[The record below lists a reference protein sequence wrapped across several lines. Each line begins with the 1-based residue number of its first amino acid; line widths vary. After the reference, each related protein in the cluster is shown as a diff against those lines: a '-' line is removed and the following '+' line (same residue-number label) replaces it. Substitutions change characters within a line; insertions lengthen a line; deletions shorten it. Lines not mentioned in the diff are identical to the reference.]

1 MHVSFYRNIKM
12 KNEEVISG
20 IKEIIRPYVQDPKDL
35 ENISES
41 TDFVKDL
48 KINSANL
55 IDIILD
61 VENKFNI
68 VVDDESIEK
77 MLTVGAAVD
86 LIKSKTVQDDRK

>member
-1 MHVSFYRNIKM
+1 MN
-12 KNEEVISG
+12 NEEIISELKII
-20 IKEIIRPYVQDPKDL
+20 IKPYVQDKKAF
-35 ENISES
+35 ESISDS

-61 VENKFNI
+61 VESKFNI

-77 MLTVGAAVD
+77 MLTVGAAID
-86 LIKSKTVQDDRK
+86 LIKRKADQNGRK

>member
-1 MHVSFYRNIKM
+1 MN
-12 KNEEVISG
+12 NEEIISELKSVI
-20 IKEIIRPYVQDPKDL
+20 KPYVQDQKAL
-35 ENISES
+35 ENISGS

-61 VENKFNI
+61 VESKFNI

-86 LIKSKTVQDDRK
+86 LIKRKADQNGRK

>member
-1 MHVSFYRNIKM
+1 MN
-12 KNEEVISG
+12 NQ
-20 IKEIIRPYVQDPKDL
+20 EIISELKTIIKPYAQDQIAL
-35 ENISES
+35 ENISGS

-61 VENKFNI
+61 VESRFNI

-86 LIKSKTVQDDRK
+86 LIRQKAEQNGRE

>member
-1 MHVSFYRNIKM
+1 MN
-12 KNEEVISG
+12 NEELISELKTI
-20 IKEIIRPYVQDPKDL
+20 IKPYVQDQNAF
-35 ENISES
+35 ENISDS

-61 VENKFNI
+61 VESKFNI

-86 LIKSKTVQDDRK
+86 LIKRKAEQNGGK

>member
-1 MHVSFYRNIKM
+1 MN
-12 KNEEVISG
+12 NEELISELKTI
-20 IKEIIRPYVQDPKDL
+20 IKPYVQDQKAF
-35 ENISES
+35 ENISDS

-61 VENKFNI
+61 VESKFNI

-77 MLTVGAAVD
+77 MLNVGAAVD
-86 LIKSKTVQDDRK
+86 LIKQKADRNGR

>member
-1 MHVSFYRNIKM
+1 MN
-12 KNEEVISG
+12 NEELISELKTI
-20 IKEIIRPYVQDPKDL
+20 IKPYVQDQKAL
-35 ENISES
+35 ENISDS
-41 TDFVKDL
+41 TDFIKDL

-61 VENKFNI
+61 VESKFNI

-86 LIKSKTVQDDRK
+86 LIKRKADQNGRK

>member
-1 MHVSFYRNIKM
+1 MNNQELIT
-12 KNEEVISG
+12 G
-20 IKEIIRPYVQDPKDL
+20 IKEIIKPYVQDPEGL
-35 ENISES
+35 NNISES

-68 VVDDESIEK
+68 IVDDESIEK
-77 MLTVGAAVD
+77 MLTVGAAMD
-86 LIKSKTVQDDRK
+86 LIRKKADLNGRE

>member
-1 MHVSFYRNIKM
+1 MNNEDLISELKTIIK
-12 KNEEVISG
+12 
-20 IKEIIRPYVQDPKDL
+20 PYVQDQKAF
-35 ENISES
+35 ENISDS

-61 VENKFNI
+61 VESKFNI

-86 LIKSKTVQDDRK
+86 LIKQKADQNGRK

>member
-1 MHVSFYRNIKM
+1 MENEKLVSELKQ
-12 KNEEVISG
+12 
-20 IKEIIRPYVQDPKDL
+20 IIRPYLQDPVDL
-35 ENISES
+35 DNISDK

-86 LIKSKTVQDDRK
+86 LIKKKANLNGGQ

>member
-1 MHVSFYRNIKM
+1 MNNEKLISELKTIIK
-12 KNEEVISG
+12 
-20 IKEIIRPYVQDPKDL
+20 PYVQDLKDL
-35 ENISES
+35 ENITES

-61 VENKFNI
+61 VESKFNI

-77 MLTVGAAVD
+77 MLTVGAAVE
-86 LIKSKTVQDDRK
+86 LINRKVYNIDRQ

>member
-1 MHVSFYRNIKM
+1 MNNEILISELKTIIK
-12 KNEEVISG
+12 
-20 IKEIIRPYVQDPKDL
+20 PYVQDQIAF
-35 ENISES
+35 ENISDS

-61 VENKFNI
+61 VESKFNI
-68 VVDDESIEK
+68 IVDDESIEK

-86 LIKSKTVQDDRK
+86 LITRKAEQNGRECYC

>member
-1 MHVSFYRNIKM
+1 MNNEKLISELKTIIK
-12 KNEEVISG
+12 
-20 IKEIIRPYVQDPKDL
+20 PYVQDQKDL
-35 ENISES
+35 ENITES

-61 VENKFNI
+61 VESKFNI

-77 MLTVGAAVD
+77 MLTVGAAVE
-86 LIKSKTVQDDRK
+86 LINRKVYNIDRK

>member
-1 MHVSFYRNIKM
+1 MDNEKLISELKTIIK
-12 KNEEVISG
+12 
-20 IKEIIRPYVQDPKDL
+20 PYVQDLKDL
-35 ENISES
+35 ENITES

-61 VENKFNI
+61 VESKFNI

-77 MLTVGAAVD
+77 MLTVGAAVE
-86 LIKSKTVQDDRK
+86 LINRKVYNIDRK

>member
-1 MHVSFYRNIKM
+1 MN
-12 KNEEVISG
+12 NEEVISELKTI
-20 IKEIIRPYVQDPKDL
+20 IKPYVQDQKAF
-35 ENISES
+35 ENISDS

-61 VENKFNI
+61 VESRFNI

-77 MLTVGAAVD
+77 MLTVGAAID
-86 LIKSKTVQDDRK
+86 LIKRKADQNGRK

>member
-1 MHVSFYRNIKM
+1 MDNEKLISELKTIIK
-12 KNEEVISG
+12 
-20 IKEIIRPYVQDPKDL
+20 PYVQDQKDL
-35 ENISES
+35 ENITES

-61 VENKFNI
+61 VESKFNI

-77 MLTVGAAVD
+77 MLTVGAAVE
-86 LIKSKTVQDDRK
+86 LINRKVYNIDRK

>member
-1 MHVSFYRNIKM
+1 MD
-12 KNEEVISG
+12 NEEVISELKTI
-20 IKEIIRPYVQDPKDL
+20 IKPYVQDQKAF
-35 ENISES
+35 ENISDS

-61 VENKFNI
+61 VESRFNI

-77 MLTVGAAVD
+77 MLTVGAAID
-86 LIKSKTVQDDRK
+86 LIKRKADQNGRK

>member
-1 MHVSFYRNIKM
+1 MNNEKLISELKTIIK
-12 KNEEVISG
+12 
-20 IKEIIRPYVQDPKDL
+20 PYVQDQKDL
-35 ENISES
+35 ENITES

-61 VENKFNI
+61 VESKFNI

-77 MLTVGAAVD
+77 MLTVGAAVE
-86 LIKSKTVQDDRK
+86 LINRKVYNIDRQ

>member
-1 MHVSFYRNIKM
+1 MN
-12 KNEEVISG
+12 NEEIISE
-20 IKEIIRPYVQDPKDL
+20 IKSIIKPYVQDQKTL
-35 ENISES
+35 ENISGS

-61 VENKFNI
+61 VESKFNI

-86 LIKSKTVQDDRK
+86 LIKRKADQNGRK

>member
-1 MHVSFYRNIKM
+1 MN
-12 KNEEVISG
+12 NEELISELKTI
-20 IKEIIRPYVQDPKDL
+20 IKPYVQDQKAF
-35 ENISES
+35 ENISDS

-61 VENKFNI
+61 VESKFNI

-77 MLTVGAAVD
+77 MLTVGAAID
-86 LIKSKTVQDDRK
+86 LIKRKADQNGRK

>member
-1 MHVSFYRNIKM
+1 MDNEKLISELKTIIK
-12 KNEEVISG
+12 
-20 IKEIIRPYVQDPKDL
+20 PYVQDLKDL
-35 ENISES
+35 ENITES

-61 VENKFNI
+61 VESKFNI

-77 MLTVGAAVD
+77 MLTVGAAVE
-86 LIKSKTVQDDRK
+86 LINRKVYNIDRQ

>member
-1 MHVSFYRNIKM
+1 MNNEDLISELKTIIK
-12 KNEEVISG
+12 
-20 IKEIIRPYVQDPKDL
+20 PYVQDQKAF
-35 ENISES
+35 ENISNS

-61 VENKFNI
+61 VESKFNI

-86 LIKSKTVQDDRK
+86 LIKQKADQNGRK